1 MPMRMLPD
9 IASSMYAEHELDL
22 CAQTAFVSEPEL
34 QSVHEGAGCM
44 ASCPLITGGKQMLW
58 GKKKA
63 GMTCRLGS
71 FIVARSICAL
81 SLSLYRHI
89 NDLREHTLSFRT
101 PLS

>member
-1 MPMRMLPD
+1 MRMLPD

-63 GMTCRLGS
+63 
-71 FIVARSICAL
+71 RSLLPGPFAL
-81 SLSLYRHI
+81 SLSLS
-89 NDLREHTLSFRT
+89 LSLQAHQRSEGAHLVFPNAT
-101 PLS
+101 